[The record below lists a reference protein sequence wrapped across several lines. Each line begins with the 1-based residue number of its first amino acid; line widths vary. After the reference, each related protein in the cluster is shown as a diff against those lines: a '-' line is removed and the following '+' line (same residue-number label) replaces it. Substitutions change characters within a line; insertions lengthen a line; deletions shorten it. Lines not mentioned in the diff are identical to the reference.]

1 MNVKL
6 LSLIERRVNKAIQ
19 LLSEFLSNS
28 KPHDYL
34 LKKQVSGYT
43 DVVIETHI
51 ALFKALDIL
60 PHDFLYSVREMQID
74 YHPDNEFTRNGQL
87 NKKVITYL
95 NEITGSALDNS
106 SASGYSFIPL
116 HLNFYS
122 SFSDLSTVFGLCL
135 INHSART
142 VQVFLHEFTLNTRQ
156 INFSTH
162 SLNYLDNVLLK
173 FKSDPSVNI
182 RNLSKTNN
190 LSYQQFQKDCRQY
203 FGTTFYDFTI
213 KLKMMDVVEDLMFS
227 KLMIKEIVYKH
238 RFAEYSNMYKFFHRT
253 YHFPFKN
260 ITRFYF
266 SDKG

>member
-28 KPHDYL
+28 KNHDYL
-34 LKKQVSGYT
+34 LEKQISGYT

-51 ALFKALDIL
+51 ALFKALDVL
-60 PHDFLYSVREMQID
+60 PHDFLYSVRKIQRHD
-74 YHPDNEFTRNGQL
+74 PDNGLSNAQV
-87 NKKVITYL
+87 NKKIVSYL
-95 NEITGSALDNS
+95 NEVIASTLDKS
-106 SASGYSFIPL
+106 PGSGYSFIPL

-122 SFSDLSTVFGLCL
+122 SFSDISTIFGLCL
-135 INHSART
+135 IDHSAKT
-142 VQVFLHEFTLNTRQ
+142 AQSFLHEFTLNTRQ

-162 SLNYLDNVLLK
+162 NLNYLDNILLK

-182 RNLSKTNN
+182 RSLSKINN

-260 ITRFYF
+260 ITRLYL
-266 SDKG
+266 DKG

>member
-28 KPHDYL
+28 KNHDDL
-34 LKKQVSGYT
+34 LEKQVSGYT

-51 ALFKALDIL
+51 ALFKALDIV
-60 PHDFLYSVREMQID
+60 PHDFLYSVREIQIN
-74 YHPDNEFTRNGQL
+74 YHPDSGLRSNIQL
-87 NKKVITYL
+87 NKKIISYLTEVI
-95 NEITGSALDNS
+95 EAKLDKS
-106 SASGYSFIPL
+106 SGSGYSFIPL
-116 HLNFYS
+116 HLSFYS

-135 INHSART
+135 IDHSAKT
-142 VQVFLHEFTLNTRQ
+142 AQIFLHEFTLNTRQ

-162 SLNYLDNVLLK
+162 NLNYLDNVLLK

-182 RNLSKTNN
+182 RNLSKINN

-260 ITRFYF
+260 ITRLYL
-266 SDKG
+266 DKV

>member
-6 LSLIERRVNKAIQ
+6 LSLIEQRVNKAIY

-28 KPHDYL
+28 KNHDYL
-34 LKKQVSGYT
+34 LEKQLSGYT

-51 ALFKALDIL
+51 ALFKALNIL
-60 PHDFLYSVREMQID
+60 PHDFLYSVREIQI
-74 YHPDNEFTRNGQL
+74 YYSPDNGLSSNVQL
-87 NKKVITYL
+87 NKKVISYL
-95 NEITGSALDNS
+95 NKVIGSTLDSNS
-106 SASGYSFIPL
+106 GFGYSFIPL
-116 HLNFYS
+116 HLNFYN

-135 INHSART
+135 IDHSAKT
-142 VQVFLHEFTLNTRQ
+142 AQSFLHEFTLNTRQ

-162 SLNYLDNVLLK
+162 NINYLDNVLVK

-182 RNLSKTNN
+182 RNLSKINN
-190 LSYQQFQKDCRQY
+190 LSYLQFQKDCRQY

-260 ITRFYF
+260 ITRFYYV
-266 SDKG
+266 DKA

>member
-28 KPHDYL
+28 KNHDDL
-34 LKKQVSGYT
+34 LEKQVSGYT

-51 ALFKALDIL
+51 ALFKALDIV
-60 PHDFLYSVREMQID
+60 PHDFLYSVREIQIY
-74 YHPDNEFTRNGQL
+74 YHPGLKSNVQL
-87 NKKVITYL
+87 NKKVISYL
-95 NEITGSALDNS
+95 NEVTGAALAGS
-106 SASGYSFIPL
+106 SGSGYSFIPL

-122 SFSDLSTVFGLCL
+122 SFSNISTVFGLCL
-135 INHSART
+135 IDHSAKT
-142 VQVFLHEFTLNTRQ
+142 AKIFFHEFTLNTRQ
-156 INFSTH
+156 INFSSH

-182 RNLSKTNN
+182 RNLSKINN

-253 YHFPFKN
+253 YHFPFKD
-260 ITRFYF
+260 ITRLYYG
-266 SDKG
+266 DKS